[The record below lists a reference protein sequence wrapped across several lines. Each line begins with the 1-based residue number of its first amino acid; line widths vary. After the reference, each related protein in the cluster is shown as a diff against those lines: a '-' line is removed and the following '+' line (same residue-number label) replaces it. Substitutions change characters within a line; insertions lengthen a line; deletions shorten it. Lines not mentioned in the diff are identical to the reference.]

1 MSMCLRILMAGA
13 AAGALLAGCG
23 GGADSAAPGDKQFG
37 QGIAVGEPNGG
48 VPVVSEFVKEVQGA
62 SCASERNRLFLVDDK
77 YVVWDRAG
85 QCADNAWGLV
95 LMGPTPQAVL
105 CSAGDS
111 IAGPRTTCADER
123 ARPMFET
130 IQKNLDKADLG
141 LGSGHKVE
149 PVRFLPP
156 AGEALA
162 FRSLVKEAY
171 SGVNAPREVLIKE
184 QAAWSALWTEH
195 TRIRTP
201 APALPEVDFTRQML
215 VGVFSGERHNGCVET
230 SVLRTVA
237 GEGRLVVE
245 YEERDITAVAICMAV
260 VGQPMQVVA
269 IDRVDVPVEFVKLQA
284 GWNAFRTLDLSNR
297 SLVAAPRTVVVRDS
311 AAFQALW
318 AEHAGPD
325 AKAPE
330 VDFATQ
336 MVVGVFLG
344 TRPSG
349 CHTTGI
355 EEVRRTARGITVR
368 HVNTEPG
375 PDVACTKM
383 MVNPAHLVAIERSE
397 LPVEF
402 AAEIRTSK

>member
-1 MSMCLRILMAGA
+1 MFDRVLMAGA
-13 AAGALLAGCG
+13 TACALLAGCG
-23 GGADSAAPGDKQFG
+23 GGADSAALGKQQSG

-62 SCASERNRLFLVDDK
+62 ACAEERNRLFLVDSK

-111 IAGPRTTCADER
+111 IAGPQTTCADES
-123 ARPMFET
+123 ARPLFLA

-149 PVRFLPP
+149 QLRFLPRD
-156 AGEALA
+156 GEPLA
-162 FRSLVKEAY
+162 FRSLIREAF
-171 SGVNAPREVLIKE
+171 SGVATAREVVIKD
-184 QAAWSALWTEH
+184 QAAWSALWAEH
-195 TRIRTP
+195 TRNRVP
-201 APALPEVDFTRQML
+201 APALPEVDFSSQML
-215 VGVFSGERHNGCVET
+215 VGVFSGDRGNGCIET

-237 GEGRLVVE
+237 RGSKLVVE
-245 YEERDITAVAICMAV
+245 YEERDITAVAICMAAV
-260 VGQPMQVVA
+260 SQPMHVVA
-269 IDRVDVPVEFVKLQA
+269 VERVDAPVEFVKVESGAQSFL
-284 GWNAFRTLDLSNR
+284 TLDAGNR
-297 SLVAAPRTVVVRDS
+297 SGITAPRKLVVRDS

-330 VDFATQ
+330 VDFASQ

-344 TRPSG
+344 NAPSA
-349 CHTTGI
+349 CHGTQI
-355 EEVRRTARGITVR
+355 EGVSRSAERITVR
-368 HVNTEPG
+368 QVNTEPG
-375 PDVACTKM
+375 PGIACAM
-383 MVNPAHLVAIERSE
+383 MVTYPAHLVAIGRSA

-402 AAEIRTSK
+402 AEEIRTTR